1 MLNSI
6 EKEIEIIASPIVTL
20 ELLVAPLREN
30 QDQLINIY
38 RNLTNHISN
47 LSFVDFSPEMAEIAA
62 KLRARY
68 DLATPD
74 CIHIATAISE
84 KVDIFYTADKGIK
97 KVKEVKIEFI

>member
-1 MLNSI
+1 MGQKIYLDTNLYIAFFEGGSAISEKVEELLLNSI

-47 LSFVDFSPEMAEIAA
+47 LSFVDF
-62 KLRARY
+62 LR
-68 DLATPD
+68 D
-74 CIHIATAISE
+74 
-84 KVDIFYTADKGIK
+84 G
-97 KVKEVKIEFI
+97 